1 MLVCSCN
8 IISDRE
14 IRQAIT
20 VLLREDPWRL
30 IVPLQVYHAM
40 KKRGKCCGCFPQLV
54 DLIIE
59 TTQAFHR
66 ELDTPD
72 CEIVSFLD
80 RLRDRHRE
88 CETARL
94 IARKRMEK
102 IRAA

>member
-1 MLVCSCN
+1 MIVCSCN

-14 IRQAIT
+14 IRKAINE
-20 VLLREDPWRL
+20 LLVEDPWRL

-54 DLIIE
+54 DLIVE
-59 TTQAFHR
+59 TTEAFHR
-66 ELDTPD
+66 DLATPD
-72 CEIVSFLD
+72 YEIVSFID
-80 RLRDRHRE
+80 KLRDKHRQ

-94 IARKRMEK
+94 IARKRMEQ